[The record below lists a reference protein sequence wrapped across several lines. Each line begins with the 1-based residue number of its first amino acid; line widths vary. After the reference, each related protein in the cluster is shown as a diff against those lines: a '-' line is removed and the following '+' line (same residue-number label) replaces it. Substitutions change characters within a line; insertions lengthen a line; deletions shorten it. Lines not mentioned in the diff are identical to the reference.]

1 MKNTQELF
9 DGSIDCYFITSQENR
24 FYFSGIKTSF
34 GGLILTKNQKFYI
47 TDFRYKYAAEES
59 LPDWELKF
67 IKTSELYNTVKNI
80 LQDLRVKT
88 VAFEDKFITHSD
100 YLELTGVLT
109 GFELV
114 PGSDKIETCRM
125 VKTEE
130 EIQLIAE
137 AQRIT
142 EKALEAT
149 LERLKP
155 KMSERD
161 VCAELIYNMYLNG
174 ADGLS
179 FEPIVAM
186 GVNTSKPHH
195 SYSDYR
201 LEKDDLITI
210 DIGCKYKGYCSDM
223 TRTFTLGEPDKKLEE
238 IYNIVKK
245 AQEYALSSI
254 KAGMTGHEA
263 DSFAREYITAN
274 GYGEE
279 FGHGLGHSL
288 GLFVHENPRLGVGSN
303 IVLKENMVATIE
315 PGIYVQG
322 LGGARIE
329 DLIVIKNDGI
339 ENLTHFTKNLKI

>member
-1 MKNTQELF
+1 MRNIDGLF
-9 DGSIDCYFITSQENR
+9 DNSVECYFIVNPENR
-24 FYFSGIKTSF
+24 FYFSGLKTSF
-34 GGLILTKNQKFYI
+34 GGVILTPSQKFYI
-47 TDFRYKYAAEES
+47 TDFRYQYAAAET
-59 LPDWELKF
+59 LTDWNLKF
-67 IKTSELYNTVKNI
+67 VKFSEFYTTVKNI
-80 LQDLRVKT
+80 LSDLKVKT
-88 VAFEDKFITHSD
+88 VAIEDK
-100 YLELTGVLT
+100 YLTYSEFVELSNHLK

-130 EIQLIAE
+130 EIEFISKAQQIA
-137 AQRIT
+137 
-142 EKALEAT
+142 EKALAAT

-161 VCAELIYNMYLNG
+161 VAAEIIYNMYLNG

-186 GVNTSKPHH
+186 GVNTSQPHH
-195 SYSDYR
+195 SYTDYR
-201 LEKDDLITI
+201 LEKDDLITL
-210 DIGCKYKGYCSDM
+210 DIGCKYNGYCSDM
-223 TRTFTLGEPDKKLEE
+223 TRTFTLGEPDKKLVE
-238 IYNIVKK
+238 IYEIVRK

-274 GYGEE
+274 GYGNE
-279 FGHGLGHSL
+279 FGHGLGHSV
-288 GLFVHENPRLGVGSN
+288 GLYIHENPRLGIGSTAA
-303 IVLKENMVATIE
+303 LKENMVVTIE

-322 LGGARIE
+322 LGGVRIE
-329 DLIVIKNDGI
+329 DMVVIKKDGV

>member
-1 MKNTQELF
+1 MKNTNGLF
-9 DGSIDCYFITSQENR
+9 ENNIDCYFIISQENR
-24 FYFSGIKTSF
+24 FYFSGMKTSF
-34 GGLILTKNQKFYI
+34 GGVILTQNQRYYI
-47 TDFRYKYAAEES
+47 TDFRYQYAASET

-67 IKTSELYNTVKNI
+67 VKNSEFYSTIKDI
-80 LQDLRVKT
+80 LQELKVKT
-88 VAFEDKFITHSD
+88 VAFEDKYLTYSQ
-100 YLELTGVLT
+100 YLELSNILT

-114 PGSDKIETCRM
+114 PGSDKIEACRM
-125 VKTEE
+125 IKTQE
-130 EIQLIAE
+130 EIEFISK
-137 AQRIT
+137 AQQIT
-142 EKALEAT
+142 EKALAAT

-161 VCAELIYNMYLNG
+161 VCAEIIYNMYLNG

-195 SYSDYR
+195 SYTDYR
-201 LEKDDLITI
+201 LEKDDLITV

-274 GYGEE
+274 GYGNQ
-279 FGHGLGHSL
+279 FGHGLGHSV
-288 GLFVHENPRLGVGSN
+288 GLYIHENPRLGIGSN
-303 IVLKENMVATIE
+303 TVLKENMVVTIE
-315 PGIYVQG
+315 PGIYVHC
-322 LGGARIE
+322 LGGVRIE
-329 DLIVIKNDGI
+329 DMVVIKNDGVV
-339 ENLTHFTKNLKI
+339 NLTHFTKNLKI

>member
-1 MKNTQELF
+1 MDKAFLF
-9 DGSIDCYFITSQENR
+9 DNSIDCYLLINEDNR
-24 FYFSGIKTSF
+24 QYFSGLRTSF
-34 GGLILTKNQKFYI
+34 GGVIISKNAKYYI
-47 TDFRYKYAAEES
+47 TDFRYEYAAKET
-59 LPDWELKF
+59 LADWELRFVKF
-67 IKTSELYNTVKNI
+67 SEFYETIKSI
-80 LQDLRVKT
+80 LNNLNAKT
-88 VAFEDKFITHSD
+88 VGFEDKSLTYSEAQ
-100 YLELTGVLT
+100 ELKETLS

-114 PGSDKIETCRM
+114 PCSDIIDTSRM

-130 EIQLIAE
+130 EIKLIKISQE
-137 AQRIT
+137 IT
-142 EKALEAT
+142 EKALSAT
-149 LERLKP
+149 LERIKP

-161 VCAELIYNMYLNG
+161 VCAEIIYNMYLNG

-201 LEKDDLITI
+201 LEKDDLITL
-210 DIGCKYKGYCSDM
+210 DIGCKFKGYCSDM
-223 TRTFTLGEPDKKLEE
+223 TRTVTLGEPDKKLIE

-274 GYGEE
+274 GYGKE
-279 FGHGLGHSL
+279 FGHGLGHAV
-288 GLFVHENPRLGVGSN
+288 GLFIHENPRLGVGSKT
-303 IVLKENMVATIE
+303 VLKENMVVTVE

-322 LGGARIE
+322 LGGVRIE
-329 DLIVIKNDGI
+329 DMIVVKNDGNV
-339 ENLTHFTKNLKI
+339 NLTHFSKDMKI